1 MVAMYDQK
9 VNVGGLQNPDEV
21 DDFLY
26 ALNEAAVLGDA
37 QDESLEELQGKWY
50 GSVGASVGVASGD
63 PEVFTSPINVM
74 DVPTIRVPPSV
85 LSLCN
90 AIQEQRRNLEFSIL
104 LKGNWTR
111 DGFVVN
117 GDDYIIPM
125 QTVTVASV
133 DYDADEIS
141 RLMSEGY
148 NCVLHSHPMNIKT
161 FSRSDEDTI
170 NVNFDASILYCRG
183 ELCDARV
190 CISVVPRLKLRLPAV
205 VEWLPMTGAIRG
217 LDKIIEPPVSVK
229 YTRRSYKWRYDD
241 DVDEFGYRTYTWP
254 LRKTDKNKRRK
265 ETKR

>member
-26 ALNEAAVLGDA
+26 ALNEAAVLGD
-37 QDESLEELQGKWY
+37 EELQGKWY

-63 PEVFTSPINVM
+63 PEVFTSPINVT

-104 LKGNWTR
+104 LKGNWTH

-148 NCVLHSHPMNIKT
+148 NCVLHSHPMNMKT

-217 LDKIIEPPVSVK
+217 LDKITEPPVSAK

-241 DVDEFGYRTYTWP
+241 DVDEFGYRTYNWP